1 MTEWTTKDGKILKI
15 VDMETTHIE
24 NCIKMLENQIEELE
38 DIGEDFI
45 DASGDTDMTWNL
57 GCWDIKSDIDR
68 KKLYIKAF
76 MKELKGR

>member
-1 MTEWTTKDGKILKI
+1 MTEWTTKDGKVLKI

-24 NCIKMLENQIEELE
+24 KCIKMLENQIEELE

-45 DASGDTDMTWNL
+45 VGSGDTDGTCNF
-57 GCWDIKSDIDR
+57 GYWDIKCDIDR